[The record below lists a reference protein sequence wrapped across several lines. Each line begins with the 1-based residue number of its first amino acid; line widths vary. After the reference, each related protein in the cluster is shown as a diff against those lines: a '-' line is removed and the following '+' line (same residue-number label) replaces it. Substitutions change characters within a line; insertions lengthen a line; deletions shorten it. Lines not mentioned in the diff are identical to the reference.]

1 MMTVLPTLIA
11 LCLIVTCTL
20 FISVTVQRALTRTAI
35 LRRDLRAAGPFHV
48 IRYTISEP
56 AWPRPSPLPNL
67 RKGAERAP
75 RPVTKRD
82 AALQHDSAEA
92 A

>member
-20 FISVTVQRALTRTAI
+20 FIAISVQRAMTRTAI
-35 LRRDLRAAGPFHV
+35 LRRDLRAGGPFQTV
-48 IRYTISEP
+48 RYSISEP
-56 AWPRPSPLPNL
+56 AWPLSTPLPNL
-67 RKGAERAP
+67 RKTTERTP
-75 RPVTKRD
+75 RPVIARSTGTQQD
-82 AALQHDSAEA
+82 CAEA

>member
-20 FISVTVQRALTRTAI
+20 FIAITVQRALTRTAI
-35 LRRDLRAAGPFHV
+35 LRHGLRAGGPFHM
-48 IRYTISEP
+48 IRYSISDP
-56 AWPRPSPLPNL
+56 AWPLPSPLPNL
-67 RKGAERAP
+67 RKGAERAT
-75 RPVTKRD
+75 RLVTKRNV
-82 AALQHDSAEA
+82 APQHDSAEA

>member
-20 FISVTVQRALTRTAI
+20 FIAVTAQRAMTRTAI
-35 LRRDLRAAGPFHV
+35 LRHDLRAGGPFHTV
-48 IRYTISEP
+48 RYAINEP
-56 AWPRPSPLPNL
+56 AWPLPSPLPNL
-67 RKGAERAP
+67 RKNAERSP
-75 RPVTKRD
+75 RRVTARSSGT
-82 AALQHDSAEA
+82 QQESAEA

>member
-1 MMTVLPTLIA
+1 MTVLPTLIA

-20 FISVTVQRALTRTAI
+20 FIAVTVQRALTCTAI
-35 LRRDLRAAGPFHV
+35 LRRDLRAGGPFHV
-48 IRYTISEP
+48 IRYSISEP
-56 AWPRPSPLPNL
+56 GWPLPSPLPNL

-75 RPVTKRD
+75 RPVTKRN
-82 AALQHDSAEA
+82 APPQHDSAEA

>member
-20 FISVTVQRALTRTAI
+20 FIAVTVQRALTRTAI
-35 LRRDLRAAGPFHV
+35 LRHNLRAGGPFHS
-48 IRYTISEP
+48 IRYSISEP
-56 AWPRPSPLPNL
+56 AWPLLSPLPNL
-67 RKGAERAP
+67 RKGSDRAA
-75 RPVTKRD
+75 RPATKRS
-82 AALQHDSAEA
+82 AAPQHDSAEA